1 MVSPPVSNEVL
12 QVQYTHISEQLAK
25 ALALLERTPTRD
37 EMRDGDAVLERRLIA
52 LEGKDEAQ
60 NTRIR
65 ALEDARTSTE
75 GMVSLVKWF
84 MAIGGGSVA
93 IVAIRYLVLGSA

>member
-1 MVSPPVSNEVL
+1 MSTPVSNEVL
-12 QVQYTHISEQLAK
+12 QVQYEHISEQLAK
-25 ALALLERTPTRD
+25 VLEVLQRTPTRD
-37 EMRDGDAVLERRLIA
+37 EVRDGNTALDRRIIA
-52 LEGKDEAQ
+52 LEAKDEAK